1 MNLPEMIAKFTQIIE
16 ILKPE
21 IYFLSDA
28 DMDKVID
35 EITDFREFVIG
46 QKIRRVQQRKIH
58 DFAESQKR
66 CNNDN

>member
-1 MNLPEMIAKFTQIIE
+1 MIAKFTQIIE

-28 DMDKVID
+28 DIDRVMD
-35 EITDFREFVIG
+35 EIVNFREFVIG
-46 QKIRRVQQRKIH
+46 QKIRRIQQRKIH

-66 CNNDN
+66 CESGKERAEN